1 MPHSRTA
8 GRPNKLSDPAF
19 AQAVAELLADG
30 LTRQQVMDKLEE
42 LNLAVVKDPQTI
54 SRWKRDPRVKGILTK
69 LINERVQ
76 EVTRKVDSK
85 IAAILERDDLTVQE
99 LILIRKE
106 YLGGALRAQTE
117 KADQDTVEEAMKA
130 AEDPDFQRKLADLF
144 ASKS

>member
-1 MPHSRTA
+1 MAAA

-19 AQAVAELLADG
+19 AQAVAELLANG
-30 LTRQQVMDKLEE
+30 LSRQQVMDKLEE
-42 LNLAVVKDPQTI
+42 LNLAVVRDPMTI

-85 IAAILERDDLTVQE
+85 IAAILEKDDLTVQE

-117 KADQDTVEEAMKA
+117 KADEETVQEAMVA
-130 AEDPDFQRKLADLF
+130 AESPDFQEKLAALF
-144 ASKS
+144 ATLK